1 MYSTNQALYRRVRK
15 LAPQPHITPFQLHL
29 YCIRNI
35 PKKKKKGIY
44 QGLFLRHLHMADQGY
59 SSSSSSSHQS
69 PLRLHLLFV
78 FLILLMF
85 LGFSWYINYEP
96 VLESV
101 FGNFKLFLIVSPL
114 LLLLVAHFLS
124 NSERS
129 PFYQFIPLPE
139 RDSFHRA
146 GGTPW
151 GLGFALV
158 LLCFMISYHSY
169 FKESWFPL
177 LNR

>member
-1 MYSTNQALYRRVRK
+1 
-15 LAPQPHITPFQLHL
+15 
-29 YCIRNI
+29 
-35 PKKKKKGIY
+35 
-44 QGLFLRHLHMADQGY
+44 MADEGY

-69 PLRLHLLFV
+69 PLSLHLLFV

-85 LGFSWYINYEP
+85 LGFSCDR
-96 VLESV
+96 
-101 FGNFKLFLIVSPL
+101 SPL
-114 LLLLVAHFLS
+114 
-124 NSERS
+124 S
-129 PFYQFIPLPE
+129 PFIPMPD

-177 LNR
+177 LHRNK

>member
-1 MYSTNQALYRRVRK
+1 M
-15 LAPQPHITPFQLHL
+15 
-29 YCIRNI
+29 
-35 PKKKKKGIY
+35 
-44 QGLFLRHLHMADQGY
+44 FLRHLHMADQGY
-59 SSSSSSSHQS
+59 SSSSSSPHQS
-69 PLRLHLLFV
+69 PLPLHLLFV

>member
-1 MYSTNQALYRRVRK
+1 
-15 LAPQPHITPFQLHL
+15 
-29 YCIRNI
+29 
-35 PKKKKKGIY
+35 
-44 QGLFLRHLHMADQGY
+44 MADEGY

-69 PLRLHLLFV
+69 PLSLHLLFV

-96 VLESV
+96 VLESA
-101 FGNFKLFLIVSPL
+101 FDNFKLLLIVSPL
-114 LLLLVAHFLS
+114 LLLVAHFLF
-124 NSERS
+124 NSDRS
-129 PFYQFIPLPE
+129 PLSPFIPMPE

-177 LNR
+177 LHRNK